1 VDLEKSFKVAV
12 LNYSGNVGK
21 STLARNLLQPRMG
34 QCPLLFVE
42 SINEGG
48 DATNVK
54 GKDFAGVMIEVL
66 SNDQVIVDIGS
77 SNIEQVFAK
86 VERMGDV
93 MNEFDFVLVPT
104 VPGVVGDEKQQKD
117 TIKTIRDLIKLG
129 VDAEKIKVVLNYV
142 KDADDVAK
150 TFHLVLQAIEAVGGI
165 DYAVVH
171 ESEGFGLLANP
182 QIRKFAEKGRDL
194 RKEIA
199 AAKTQQEKQELATAL
214 VSLRIVKGV
223 DAELDEVF
231 KTLFAKQT
239 A

>member
-1 VDLEKSFKVAV
+1 MSLDKSFKVAV

-21 STLARNLLQPRMG
+21 STLAKNLLQPRMG
-34 QCPLLFVE
+34 QCPLLLVE

-66 SNDQVIVDIGS
+66 ANDQVIVDIGS

-93 MNEFDFVLVPT
+93 MNEFDFVVVPS
-104 VPGVVGDEKQQKD
+104 VPDEKQQKD

-129 VDAEKIKVVLNYV
+129 VDAEKIKVILNYV

-150 TFHLVLQAIEAVGGI
+150 TFHLVLQAIDAVGGI
-165 DYAVVH
+165 DYAIVH

-199 AAKTQQEKQELATAL
+199 AAKTQQDKHELATAL

-223 DAELDEVF
+223 DTELDEVF

>member
-1 VDLEKSFKVAV
+1 MNLEKSFKVAV
-12 LNYSGNVGK
+12 VNYSGNVGK
-21 STLARNLLQPRMG
+21 STLAKNLLQPRMG

-42 SINEGG
+42 STNEGG
-48 DATNVK
+48 DSTNVK
-54 GKDFAGVMIEVL
+54 GKDFAAVMIEVL
-66 SNDQVIVDIGS
+66 ANDQVIVDIGS

-93 MNEFDFVLVPT
+93 MNEFDFVIVPT
-104 VPGVVGDEKQQKD
+104 VPDEKQQKD

-142 KDADDVAK
+142 KSEDEVPK

-165 DYAVVH
+165 DHAVVH

-199 AAKTQQEKQELATAL
+199 SAKSQQEKQELATAL

-223 DAELDEVF
+223 DDELDEVF
-231 KTLFAKQT
+231 KTLFAKQ
-239 A
+239 AA